1 MIQGT
6 TPTFTL
12 TLPET
17 IDLSEA
23 EHVIF
28 TIEQLGH
35 AVSKNENEMTINA
48 HEVAISLGQ
57 EDTLY
62 FDDAFEAMI
71 QLNWTYED
79 GTRAATKV
87 KTIKVDK
94 NLYKGVI
101 E

>member
-35 AVSKNENEMTINA
+35 EVSKNENEMTIDA
-48 HEVAISLGQ
+48 HEVTVRLDQ

-62 FDDAFEAMI
+62 FNDAFDVMI
-71 QLNWTYED
+71 QLNWTYAD
-79 GTRAATKV
+79 GKRMASNV
-87 KTIKVDK
+87 VTIPMDE
-94 NLYKGVI
+94 NLYKDVI

>member
-48 HEVAISLGQ
+48 HEVTVRLGQ

-62 FDDAFEAMI
+62 FNDAFDVMI
-71 QLNWTYED
+71 QLNWTYAD
-79 GTRAATKV
+79 GTRAATRI
-87 KTIKVDK
+87 KTIKAQI
-94 NLYKGVI
+94 NLYKDVI